1 MTASYSNTQIPH
13 NGFLRNYFNIETH
26 LTTLGFNI
34 KIISMKLNN
43 EITLKDLFARP
54 VFHAAEA
61 REAGIHP
68 SRLSYY
74 VKTNRIERIGHGV
87 YRGVE
92 SSIDADFQ
100 WEDLIIIA
108 KSIPQGVVCL
118 VSALALYELTDEM
131 PREHWIAVPHS
142 TTAPKRDHTRIVRM
156 RDIETG
162 KTLYPIGRETVA
174 IFDRERTIIDAF
186 RYLSKEI
193 AIKALKAAV
202 SGRATKKLDIKK
214 LQQYAREFGLNLEPY
229 ILTVTT

>member
-1 MTASYSNTQIPH
+1 
-13 NGFLRNYFNIETH
+13 
-26 LTTLGFNI
+26 
-34 KIISMKLNN
+34 MKLSN
-43 EITLKDLFARP
+43 EHTLKDLFNRP
-54 VFHAAEA
+54 VFYAAEA

-108 KSIPQGVVCL
+108 KSIPQGIVCL

-131 PREHWIAVPHS
+131 PREYWIAVPHS

-156 RDIETG
+156 RDMETG
-162 KTLYPIGRETVA
+162 KTMYKIGRESIV

-193 AIKALKAAV
+193 AIKALKAAA
-202 SGRATKKLDIKK
+202 SGRASPKLDIKK
-214 LQQYAREFGLNLEPY
+214 LQLYARQFGLNLDAY
-229 ILTVTT
+229 ILTVTI

>member
-1 MTASYSNTQIPH
+1 
-13 NGFLRNYFNIETH
+13 
-26 LTTLGFNI
+26 
-34 KIISMKLNN
+34 MKLNN

>member
-1 MTASYSNTQIPH
+1 MSYSNTQIPH
-13 NGFLRNYFNIETH
+13 NGFSWVNFNIETQ
-26 LTTLGFNI
+26 LTLLGFNI
-34 KIISMKLNN
+34 KIISMKLSN
-43 EITLKDLFARP
+43 EHTLKDLFERP
-54 VFHAAEA
+54 VFSAVEA

-92 SSIDADFQ
+92 SSVDVDFQ

-108 KSIPQGVVCL
+108 KSIPQGIVCL
-118 VSALALYELTDEM
+118 TSALALYELTDEM
-131 PREHWIAVPHS
+131 PREHWIAVSHS
-142 TTAPKRDHTRIVRM
+142 TTAPRRESTRIVRM
-156 RDIETG
+156 RDMNTG
-162 KTLYPIGRETVA
+162 KTTYTIGQETVS
-174 IFDRERTIIDAF
+174 IFDRERTIVDAF

-202 SGRATKKLDIKK
+202 SGRSPKKLDIKK
-214 LQQYAREFGLNLEPY
+214 LQQYAKQFGLNLDPY

>member
-1 MTASYSNTQIPH
+1 MSYSNTQILH
-13 NGFLRNYFNIETH
+13 ISFLWSYFNIETH
-26 LTTLGFNI
+26 LTLLGFNI
-34 KIISMKLNN
+34 KILSMKLNN
-43 EITLKDLFARP
+43 AHTLKDLFERP
-54 VFHAAEA
+54 VFYAVEA

-92 SSIDADFQ
+92 SSLNVDFQ
-100 WEDLIIIA
+100 WENLIVIA

-118 VSALALYELTDEM
+118 ISALALYELTDEM
-131 PREHWIAVPHS
+131 SREHWIAVPHS
-142 TTAPKRDHTRIVRM
+142 TTAPKRENTRIVRM
-156 RDIETG
+156 RDMSTG
-162 KTLYPIGRETVA
+162 RTTQTIGQEKVN
-174 IFDRERTIIDAF
+174 IFDRERTIVDAF

-202 SGRATKKLDIKK
+202 SGRSQKKLDIKK
-214 LQQYAREFGLNLEPY
+214 LQQYAKQFNLNLDLY

>member
-1 MTASYSNTQIPH
+1 MSYSNTQIPH
-13 NGFLRNYFNIETH
+13 NGFLRGCFNIETH
-26 LTTLGFNI
+26 LTLLGFNI
-34 KIISMKLNN
+34 KITGMKLSN
-43 EITLKDLFARP
+43 EHTLKDLFARP
-54 VFHAAEA
+54 VFYAAEA

-92 SSIDADFQ
+92 STVDADFQ

-108 KSIPQGVVCL
+108 KSIPQGIVCL

-131 PREHWIAVPHS
+131 PRDHWIAVSHS
-142 TTAPKRDHTRIVRM
+142 TTAPKRAHTRTVRM
-156 RDIETG
+156 RDMETG
-162 KTLYPIGRETVA
+162 KTMYTIGREQVA
-174 IFDRERTIIDAF
+174 IFDRERTIVDAF

-202 SGRATKKLDIKK
+202 SSRTPKKLDIKK
-214 LQQYAREFGLNLEPY
+214 LQQYARQFGLNLEPY

>member
-1 MTASYSNTQIPH
+1 VSYSNTQIPH
-13 NGFLRNYFNIETH
+13 NGFLRGYFNIKTH
-26 LTTLGFNI
+26 LTLLGFNI
-34 KIISMKLNN
+34 KIKDMKLNN
-43 EITLKDLFARP
+43 EHTLKDLFARP
-54 VFHAAEA
+54 VFYAAEA

-92 SSIDADFQ
+92 SSVDADFQ

-108 KSIPQGVVCL
+108 KSIPQGIVCL

-156 RDIETG
+156 RDMETG
-162 KTLYPIGRETVA
+162 KIMYTIGRETVA

-186 RYLSKEI
+186 RSLSKEI
-193 AIKALKAAV
+193 AIKALKGAV

-214 LQQYAREFGLNLEPY
+214 LQQYARQFGLNLDPY

>member
-1 MTASYSNTQIPH
+1 
-13 NGFLRNYFNIETH
+13 
-26 LTTLGFNI
+26 
-34 KIISMKLNN
+34 MKLNN

-54 VFHAAEA
+54 VFYAAEA

-92 SSIDADFQ
+92 SFVDADFQ

-108 KSIPQGVVCL
+108 KSIPRGIVCL

-142 TTAPKRDHTRIVRM
+142 TTAPKREHTRIVRM
-156 RDIETG
+156 RDMKTG

-202 SGRATKKLDIKK
+202 SGKASSKLDIKK
-214 LQQYAREFGLNLEPY
+214 LQQYARQFGLNLEPY

>member
-1 MTASYSNTQIPH
+1 VSYSNTQIPH
-13 NGFLRNYFNIETH
+13 NEFLRGYFNIETH
-26 LTTLGFNI
+26 LTLLGFNI
-34 KIISMKLNN
+34 KIISMNLNN
-43 EITLKDLFARP
+43 EMTLKDLFARP
-54 VFHAAEA
+54 VFYAAEA

-92 SSIDADFQ
+92 SSIDVDFQ

-108 KSIPQGVVCL
+108 KSIPQGIVCL

-131 PREHWIAVPHS
+131 PREHWIAVSHS
-142 TTAPKRDHTRIVRM
+142 TTAPKREHTRIIRM

-162 KTLYPIGRETVA
+162 KTLYTIGQETIN
-174 IFDRERTIIDAF
+174 IFDRERTIVDAF

-202 SGRATKKLDIKK
+202 SGRSPKKLDIKK
-214 LQQYAREFGLNLEPY
+214 LQLYAKHFRVNLDPY

>member
-1 MTASYSNTQIPH
+1 MGN
-13 NGFLRNYFNIETH
+13 FNIETH
-26 LTTLGFNI
+26 LTLLGFNI
-34 KIISMKLNN
+34 KIISMKLSN
-43 EITLKDLFARP
+43 ELTLKDLFNRP
-54 VFHAAEA
+54 VFYAAEA

-92 SSIDADFQ
+92 SSVDADFQ

-118 VSALALYELTDEM
+118 TSALALYELTDEM
-131 PREHWIAVPHS
+131 PREYWIAVSHS
-142 TTAPKRDHTRIVRM
+142 TTAPKRESTRIVRM
-156 RDIETG
+156 RDMNTG
-162 KTLYPIGRETVA
+162 KTTHAIGQETVS
-174 IFDRERTIIDAF
+174 IFDRERTIVDAF

-202 SGRATKKLDIKK
+202 RGRSQKKLDIKK
-214 LQQYAREFGLNLEPY
+214 LQQYAKQFGLNLDLY

>member
-1 MTASYSNTQIPH
+1 M
-13 NGFLRNYFNIETH
+13 
-26 LTTLGFNI
+26 GFNI
-34 KIISMKLNN
+34 KIIGMKLSN

-100 WEDLIIIA
+100 WEDLIVIA
-108 KSIPQGVVCL
+108 KSIPQGIVCL
-118 VSALALYELTDEM
+118 VSALALYDLTDEM
-131 PREHWIAVPHS
+131 PREHWIAVSHS

-156 RDIETG
+156 RDMETG
-162 KTLYPIGRETVA
+162 KTLYSIGRETVV
-174 IFDRERTIIDAF
+174 IFDRERTIVDAF

-193 AIKALKAAV
+193 AIKALKAAA
-202 SGRATKKLDIKK
+202 SGRASKKLDMKK
-214 LQQYAREFGLNLEPY
+214 LQQYAKQFGLNLDTY
-229 ILTVTT
+229 ILAVTT

>member
-1 MTASYSNTQIPH
+1 MQIPH
-13 NGFLRNYFNIETH
+13 NGFLPGY
-26 LTTLGFNI
+26 FNI
-34 KIISMKLNN
+34 KIIKMKLNN

-54 VFHAAEA
+54 VFYAAEA

-74 VKTNRIERIGHGV
+74 VKTNRIERISHGV

-92 SSIDADFQ
+92 SSMDADFKC
-100 WEDLIIIA
+100 EDLIIIA

-118 VSALALYELTDEM
+118 VSALALYELTEEM
-131 PREHWIAVPHS
+131 PREHWIAVPHF
-142 TTAPKRDHTRIVRM
+142 TTAPRRDHTRIVRM

-162 KTLYPIGRETVA
+162 KTLYPIGQETVV

-202 SGRATKKLDIKK
+202 SGRADKKIG
-214 LQQYAREFGLNLEPY
+214 Y
-229 ILTVTT
+229 

>member
-1 MTASYSNTQIPH
+1 
-13 NGFLRNYFNIETH
+13 
-26 LTTLGFNI
+26 
-34 KIISMKLNN
+34 MKLSN
-43 EITLKDLFARP
+43 EHTLKDLFARP
-54 VFHAAEA
+54 VFYAAEA

-92 SSIDADFQ
+92 SSVQADFQ
-100 WEDLIIIA
+100 CEDLIIIA

-118 VSALALYELTDEM
+118 VSALTLYELTDEM

-142 TTAPKRDHTRIVRM
+142 TTAPKRPHTRIVRM
-156 RDIETG
+156 RDMETG
-162 KTLYPIGRETVA
+162 KTMHTIGRETIA

-202 SGRATKKLDIKK
+202 SGRVSKKLDLKK
-214 LQQYAREFGLNLEPY
+214 IQQYARQFGLNLDPY
-229 ILTVTT
+229 ILAVTT

>member
-1 MTASYSNTQIPH
+1 
-13 NGFLRNYFNIETH
+13 
-26 LTTLGFNI
+26 
-34 KIISMKLNN
+34 MKLNN
-43 EITLKDLFARP
+43 EFTLKNLFERP
-54 VFHAAEA
+54 VFNAAEA

-92 SSIDADFQ
+92 SYVNADFQ
-100 WEDLIIIA
+100 WEELIVVA
-108 KSIPQGVVCL
+108 KSIPQGIVCL
-118 VSALALYELTDEM
+118 VSALVLYELTDEM

-142 TTAPKRDHTRIVRM
+142 TTAPKREHTRVIRM
-156 RDIETG
+156 RDMETG
-162 KTLYPIGRETVA
+162 KTIYKIGQETVA

-186 RYLSKEI
+186 RSLSKEI

-202 SGRATKKLDIKK
+202 SGRASKKLDIKK
-214 LQQYAREFGLNLEPY
+214 LQQYARQFRLNLEPY

>member
-1 MTASYSNTQIPH
+1 M
-13 NGFLRNYFNIETH
+13 
-26 LTTLGFNI
+26 GFNI
-34 KIISMKLNN
+34 KIIGMKLSNQH
-43 EITLKDLFARP
+43 TLKGLFERP
-54 VFHAAEA
+54 VFYAAEA

-92 SSIDADFQ
+92 SFVDADFQ
-100 WEDLIIIA
+100 WEDLIVIA

-118 VSALALYELTDEM
+118 ISALLLYELTDEM

-142 TTAPKRDHTRIVRM
+142 TTAPKRENTRIVRM
-156 RDIETG
+156 RDMKTG
-162 KTLYPIGRETVA
+162 KTTFTIGHEKIS
-174 IFDRERTIIDAF
+174 IFDRERTIVDSF

-202 SGRATKKLDIKK
+202 SSGSKKKLDIKK
-214 LQQYAREFGLNLEPY
+214 LQQYAKQFGLNLDPY

>member
-1 MTASYSNTQIPH
+1 
-13 NGFLRNYFNIETH
+13 
-26 LTTLGFNI
+26 
-34 KIISMKLNN
+34 MKLNN
-43 EITLKDLFARP
+43 ELTLKDLFARP
-54 VFHAAEA
+54 VFYAAEA

-92 SSIDADFQ
+92 SSVDADFQ

-108 KSIPQGVVCL
+108 KSIQQGVVCL
-118 VSALALYELTDEM
+118 TSALALYELTDEM
-131 PREHWIAVPHS
+131 PREHWIAVSHS
-142 TTAPKRDHTRIVRM
+142 TTAPKRGSTRIVRM
-156 RDIETG
+156 RDMNTG
-162 KTLYPIGRETVA
+162 KTTHAIGQVTVS
-174 IFDRERTIIDAF
+174 IFDRERTIVDAF

-202 SGRATKKLDIKK
+202 RGRSQKKLDIKK
-214 LQQYAREFGLNLEPY
+214 LQQYAKQFGLNLDLY

>member
-1 MTASYSNTQIPH
+1 
-13 NGFLRNYFNIETH
+13 
-26 LTTLGFNI
+26 
-34 KIISMKLNN
+34 MKLNN
-43 EITLKDLFARP
+43 ELTLKDLFARP

-92 SSIDADFQ
+92 SYVNADFQ
-100 WEDLIIIA
+100 WEDLIVIA
-108 KSIPQGVVCL
+108 KSIPQGIVCL
-118 VSALALYELTDEM
+118 ISALALYELTDEM

-156 RDIETG
+156 RDIDTG
-162 KTLYPIGRETVA
+162 KTMYKIGQETIV

-202 SGRATKKLDIKK
+202 SSRASPKLDIKK
-214 LQQYAREFGLNLEPY
+214 LQQYARQFGLNLEPY

>member
-1 MTASYSNTQIPH
+1 
-13 NGFLRNYFNIETH
+13 
-26 LTTLGFNI
+26 
-34 KIISMKLNN
+34 MKLTN
-43 EITLKDLFARP
+43 EHILKDLFARP
-54 VFHAAEA
+54 VFHADEA
-61 REAGIHP
+61 RTAGIHP

-87 YRGVE
+87 YRGIE
-92 SSIDADFQ
+92 SSIDADFK

-131 PREHWIAVPHS
+131 PREHWMAVPHS
-142 TTAPKRDHTRIVRM
+142 TTAPKRENTRIVRM
-156 RDIETG
+156 RDINTG
-162 KTLYPIGRETVA
+162 KTIYRIGQETVI
-174 IFDRERTIIDAF
+174 IFDRERTIVDAF

-202 SGRATKKLDIKK
+202 SGRSQKKLDIKK
-214 LQQYAREFGLNLEPY
+214 LQHYAKQFGYNLDPY

>member
-1 MTASYSNTQIPH
+1 
-13 NGFLRNYFNIETH
+13 
-26 LTTLGFNI
+26 
-34 KIISMKLNN
+34 MKLNN

-54 VFHAAEA
+54 VFYAAEA

-92 SSIDADFQ
+92 SSVDADFQ

-108 KSIPQGVVCL
+108 KSIPRGIVCL

-142 TTAPKRDHTRIVRM
+142 TTAPKREHTRIVRM
-156 RDIETG
+156 RDMKSG

-202 SGRATKKLDIKK
+202 SGKASSKLDIKK
-214 LQQYAREFGLNLEPY
+214 LQQYARQFGLNLEPY

>member
-1 MTASYSNTQIPH
+1 M
-13 NGFLRNYFNIETH
+13 G
-26 LTTLGFNI
+26 
-34 KIISMKLNN
+34 MKLSN
-43 EITLKDLFARP
+43 EHTLKDLFERP
-54 VFHAAEA
+54 VFCAAEA

-92 SSIDADFQ
+92 SSVNVDFQ
-100 WEDLIIIA
+100 WEDLIVIA
-108 KSIPQGVVCL
+108 KSIPQGVICL
-118 VSALALYELTDEM
+118 ISALALYELTDEM

-142 TTAPKRDHTRIVRM
+142 TTAPKRENTRIVRM
-156 RDIETG
+156 RDMNTG
-162 KTLYPIGRETVA
+162 RAIHIIGQEKVN
-174 IFDRERTIIDAF
+174 IFDRERTIVDAF

-202 SGRATKKLDIKK
+202 SSRSQKKLDIKK
-214 LQQYAREFGLNLEPY
+214 LQQYAKQFNLNLDLY